1 MMPFLTPEL
10 AEEHIEQLRREAQR
24 ERMVRQAGASNRR
37 DNDCSS
43 GSVEP
48 GSVELL
54 QPKPLLG
61 QPAARKARKA
71 RKAA

>member
-37 DNDCSS
+37 DDDRSS

-48 GSVELL
+48 L

-61 QPAARKARKA
+61 RPAARKARKA

>member
-24 ERMVRQAGASNRR
+24 ERMVRQAGASKRR
-37 DNDCSS
+37 ENDRSS

-48 GSVELL
+48 GSVEPL
-54 QPKPLLG
+54 QPKPLRG
-61 QPAARKARKA
+61 RPADRKA